1 MTTTAEE
8 PQARA
13 ADQRLPAQGRSAAA
27 RVPLATY
34 RVQFNRG
41 FTFHDAARLVPYLG
55 ELGIS
60 DLYASPYLKASAE
73 STHGYDVA
81 DPARDLGRFLA
92 ALRHSA
98 LSRLG
103 SIRALDATA
112 DVFLRTYLGVGQP
125 EVKRNLRFYEAAA
138 CLKLAKHS
146 FYHARLEKMEATLDE
161 GLRVLER
168 EAL

>member
-8 PQARA
+8 PRAQA

-81 DPARDLGRFLA
+81 DHN
-92 ALRHSA
+92 ALNPVVGSEADFEA
-98 LSRLG
+98 LVAELHQHG
-103 SIRALDATA
+103 MGQLLDIVPNHMGIA
-112 DVFLRTYLGVGQP
+112 
-125 EVKRNLRFYEAAA
+125 EAAN
-138 CLKLAKHS
+138 S
-146 FYHARLEKMEATLDE
+146 WWMD
-161 GLRVLER
+161 VLENGPSSPF
-168 EAL
+168 ATF